1 MEHQIEDGLCRD
13 IRPDDRSYGILN
25 CLVHRKPSNFGK
37 LTVIIIFPFFLF
49 DITTSILMAII
60 VIILTI
66 FATLIIVIAINPEV
80 WVHAF
85 TCARRAR
92 LAIRF
97 DGVARLRVQDLGFR
111 V

>member
-1 MEHQIEDGLCRD
+1 MCIESPVTLA
-13 IRPDDRSYGILN
+13 SSL
-25 CLVHRKPSNFGK
+25 LLS
-37 LTVIIIFPFFLF
+37 LFFFSF
-49 DITTSILMAII
+49 DITTSILLAII

-66 FATLIIVIAINPEV
+66 FATLIIVIAIDPEV

-97 DGVARLRVQDLGFR
+97 DGVARLRVGFR